1 MWRLWAFFCVLP
13 GLSWAG
19 AYDYYEC
26 IGPDGSATYSVDR
39 CPRGEKQRRVEDD
52 TAPVNRSLGAA
63 SGGVVRLQSGPG
75 GHFFATIAING
86 VPARVLV
93 DTGATT
99 VAISPSTARR
109 IGLDLRRG
117 RRAQSQTANGV
128 TESTTVVLNSVELG
142 GNIVRNVVGD
152 VMSQDMGKEFEVLL
166 GMNFLKHFEVNSDG
180 YVMTL
185 RPK

>member
-1 MWRLWAFFCVLP
+1 MRRLWGLFLVLP
-13 GLSWAG
+13 GLCWAG

-26 IGPDGSATYSVDR
+26 VGPDGSATYSVER
-39 CPRGEKQRRVEDD
+39 CAKGEKQRRVEDD
-52 TAPVNRSLGAA
+52 AAPVNRSLGAA
-63 SGGVVRLQSGPG
+63 AGGIVRLASGPG

-86 VPARVLV
+86 VPARVMV

-99 VAISPSTARR
+99 VAISPSAAHR
-109 IGLDLRRG
+109 IGLDLQRG
-117 RRAQSQTANGV
+117 RRVRNQTANGV
-128 TESTTVVLNSVELG
+128 AEATAVVLNSVELG
-142 GNIVRNVVGD
+142 GNVVRNVVGV
-152 VMSQDMGKEFEVLL
+152 VMSQDMGKDFDVLL